1 VAESMVVEQH
11 DPATPVGS
19 SFIRQHPLRLTAG
32 LIVFLVIASAAF
44 LWWRY
49 SKTFEDTDDAQVEG
63 HVNAIS
69 TRVAGTVVA
78 VYVTE
83 NQQVKQGDLLVALDP
98 RDFVVAVKRAEA
110 SHAQALA
117 DVRAE
122 APSIPITAT
131 TVTTNIATSRANV
144 DTAEAAVAVAKRD
157 YESELARVAQ
167 AEAVNA
173 RAQADLQRYTI
184 LVNKDEV
191 SREEYDQRVAAARS
205 AAAALDSERAAA
217 GASQRVIEQRESGLT
232 QAQSQRDQAISN
244 APQEISAKRAT
255 LELRRAAAQFAGA
268 TVEEA
273 RLNLSYTK
281 IYAPVT
287 GIVGRKS
294 VEVGERVQPGQQL
307 LSVVPLDDI
316 WVTAN
321 FKETQLR
328 RMRAGQGVRIH
339 VDASDQDYDGY
350 VESMPAATAA
360 RFSILPPENASGNYV
375 KVVQRL
381 PVRIR
386 FKAGQDPEHRLRP
399 GLSVVPKVWIN

>member
-1 VAESMVVEQH
+1 VADSTIVERH
-11 DPATPVGS
+11 DPARPVQR
-19 SFIRQHPLRLTAG
+19 SFIREHPLGSIAG
-32 LIVFLVIASAAF
+32 LIVILVIAGAAF

-49 SKTFEDTDDAQVEG
+49 SRTFEDTDDAQIEG

-83 NQQVKQGDLLVALDP
+83 NQQVKQGDLLVELDP
-98 RDFVVAVKRAEA
+98 RDYVVAVQRAQA

-117 DVRAE
+117 DVRVE
-122 APSIPITAT
+122 APSVPITT
-131 TVTTNIATSRANV
+131 TTATTNIATSRANV
-144 DTAEAAVAVAKRD
+144 ATAQAAVAVAKRD
-157 YESELARVAQ
+157 YESQLARVAQ

-217 GASQRVIEQRESGLT
+217 GAALRVIEEREAGLT
-232 QAQSQRDQAISN
+232 QAESQLDQAISN
-244 APQEISAKRAT
+244 APQEISAKHAT
-255 LELRRAAAQFAGA
+255 VELRRAAAESAEA
-268 TVEEA
+268 TTEEA

-287 GIVGRKS
+287 GVLGRKS
-294 VEVGERVQPGQQL
+294 VEIGQRVQPGQQL
-307 LSVVPLDDI
+307 LSLVPLDDI

-328 RMRAGQGVRIH
+328 QMRAGQGVRIH
-339 VDASDQDYDGY
+339 VDAFDQNYEGY
-350 VESMPAATAA
+350 VESMPPATSA